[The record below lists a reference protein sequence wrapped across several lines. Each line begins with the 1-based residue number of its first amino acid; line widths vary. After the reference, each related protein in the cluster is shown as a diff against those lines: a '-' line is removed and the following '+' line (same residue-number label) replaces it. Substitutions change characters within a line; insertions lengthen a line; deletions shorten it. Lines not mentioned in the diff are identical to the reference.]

1 MGLDLRA
8 TIDDL
13 VVANRI
19 LSRENVVDAY
29 GHVSVR
35 HPDDPQ
41 RRFLLSR
48 ARAPEAIEADDIMEF
63 DLDGEAVDARGRRP
77 YLERFI
83 HAAIFAAR
91 PDVQS
96 VVHSHSRDVIPFGI
110 TGATLRPVMH
120 TCACIGFDVPV
131 WDTQPKFGDTDMLV
145 SNMAM
150 GRDLASR
157 LGTNTTALM
166 RGHGSVAV
174 GASLREAVHTAV
186 SLNLNAEFQIKAA
199 ALGRITFLSKGEV
212 DKVNGGQRP
221 YVGVERAWEYWCL
234 RAGFPYRKLG

>member
-1 MGLDLRA
+1 MTFDLKA
-8 TIDDL
+8 TIEDL

-35 HPDDPQ
+35 HPDNPQ
-41 RRFLLSR
+41 RFLLSR
-48 ARAPEAIEADDIMEF
+48 ARAPEAIVAGDIMEF
-63 DLDGEAVDARGRRP
+63 GFDGEPVDARGRRP

-83 HAAIFAAR
+83 HAAIYVAR

-96 VVHSHSRDVIPFGI
+96 VVHSHSRDVIPFGV
-110 TGATLRPVMH
+110 TGAVLRPVMH
-120 TCACIGFDVPV
+120 TCASIGYDIPV
-131 WDTQPKFGDTDMLV
+131 WDTQPNFGDTDMLV

-150 GRDLASR
+150 GHDLARR
-157 LGTNTTALM
+157 LGPNATALM

-174 GASLREAVHTAV
+174 GASLREAVNTAV

-212 DKVNGGQRP
+212 DKVNGGNRP
-221 YVGVERAWEYWCL
+221 YVGVERAWEYWCI
-234 RAGFPYRKLG
+234 RAGLPYRKLG